1 MELISL
7 FFLFLEKMFKSLD
20 IDKEKKNKMKWHSP
34 VFLNFI

>member
-20 IDKEKKNKMKWHSP
+20 IDKEKKLDEMA
-34 VFLNFI
+34 